1 MSRDVVGAPVGV
13 VAALPAEARCLSG
26 RDGRGCPDESLRV
39 SLSGMGQARA
49 CRAARSLAG
58 QGVSALVSF
67 GTAGALAPG
76 LGAGDV
82 VLGTAV
88 LFDREIIEADPDWAS
103 RLAGRLDGRVRVEQ
117 GRIVH
122 AEAVV
127 ASPADKSR
135 LFLSTA
141 ALAVDMET
149 AGVARAAA
157 EHGLPWLAIRAI
169 VDAQGVSIPPLAL
182 DALGA
187 DGRPRLGKLLA
198 GIARAPAGIP
208 RLLRLG
214 RDFRAARSALKTV
227 VRLAGHGLGYGPW
240 PTLGGETPSAVNG
253 KGPEAG

>member
-1 MSRDVVGAPVGV
+1 MSGDAAPIGV
-13 VAALPAEARCLSG
+13 VAALPAEARCLRG
-26 RDGRGCPDESLRV
+26 GGGRGCPDEGVRV
-39 SLSGMGQARA
+39 GLSGLGQARA
-49 CRAARSLAG
+49 YRAARSLAG
-58 QGVSALVSF
+58 HGVSALVSF

-88 LFDREIIEADPDWAS
+88 LCDREIIEADPDWPA
-103 RLAGRLDGRVRVEQ
+103 RLAGKLDGRVRVEQ
-117 GRIVH
+117 GRILH

-169 VDAQGVSIPPLAL
+169 VDAQSVSIPPLAL
-182 DALGA
+182 DALSA
-187 DGRPRLGKLLA
+187 SGRPRLGKLMA
-198 GIARAPAGIP
+198 GIARAPAEIP
-208 RLLRLG
+208 RLLCLG
-214 RDFRAARSALKTV
+214 RDFRTARAALETV
-227 VRLAGHGLGYGPW
+227 VRVAGYRLGYGPGACMAP
-240 PTLGGETPSAVNG
+240 PTRD
-253 KGPEAG
+253 

>member
-1 MSRDVVGAPVGV
+1 MGAPIGV
-13 VAALPAEARCLSG
+13 VAALPAEARCLTDG
-26 RDGRGCPDESLRV
+26 GGRGCPDECVRV

-49 CRAARSLAG
+49 YRAARSLAG

-88 LFDREIIEADPDWAS
+88 LFGQEIIEADPDWPS
-103 RLAGRLDGRVRVEQ
+103 RLAGKLDGRVRVGQ
-117 GRIVH
+117 GKILH
-122 AEAVV
+122 AEAVL
-127 ASPADKSR
+127 ATPLDKSR

-169 VDAQGVSIPPLAL
+169 VDAQGVSIPAL
-182 DALGA
+182 ALGA
-187 DGRPRLGKLLA
+187 LSASGRPRLGKLLA
-198 GIARAPAGIP
+198 GIAHAPAGIP

-214 RDFRAARSALKTV
+214 WDFHTARSALKTV
-227 VRLAGHGLGYGPW
+227 VRLAGYGLGY
-240 PTLGGETPSAVNG
+240 SR
-253 KGPEAG
+253 

>member
-1 MSRDVVGAPVGV
+1 MSRDCVGTPIGV
-13 VAALPAEARCLSG
+13 VAALPAEARCLTG
-26 RDGRGCPDESLRV
+26 RGGRGCRDECVRV
-39 SLSGMGQARA
+39 SLSGMGQTRA
-49 CRAARSLAG
+49 YRAARSLAG

-67 GTAGALAPG
+67 GTAGALAPR
-76 LGAGDV
+76 LAPGDV

-88 LFDREIIEADPDWAS
+88 QFDREIIEADPDWSS
-103 RLAGRLDGRVRVEQ
+103 RLAGMLDGRVRVGQ
-117 GRIVH
+117 GKILHTEIVL
-122 AEAVV
+122 

-135 LFLSTA
+135 LFLTTA

-182 DALGA
+182 DALSA
-187 DGRPRLGKLLA
+187 SGRPRLGKLLA
-198 GIARAPAGIP
+198 GIARAPAVIP

-227 VRLAGHGLGYGPW
+227 VRLAGSGLGY
-240 PTLGGETPSAVNG
+240 SA
-253 KGPEAG
+253 

>member
-1 MSRDVVGAPVGV
+1 MSRDCVGTPIGV
-13 VAALPAEARCLSG
+13 VAALPAEARCLTG
-26 RDGRGCPDESLRV
+26 GGGRGCPDECVRV
-39 SLSGMGQARA
+39 SLSGMGQTRA
-49 CRAARSLAG
+49 YRAARSLAG

-67 GTAGALAPG
+67 GTAGALAPR
-76 LGAGDV
+76 LAAGDV

-88 LFDREIIEADPDWAS
+88 QFDREIIEADPDWSS
-103 RLAGRLDGRVRVEQ
+103 RLAGMLDGRVRVGQ
-117 GRIVH
+117 GKILHTEIVL
-122 AEAVV
+122 

-135 LFLSTA
+135 LFLTTA

-182 DALGA
+182 DALSA
-187 DGRPRLGKLLA
+187 SGRPRFGKLLA
-198 GIARAPAGIP
+198 GIARAPAVIP

-227 VRLAGHGLGYGPW
+227 VRLAGSGLGY
-240 PTLGGETPSAVNG
+240 SA
-253 KGPEAG
+253 

>member
-1 MSRDVVGAPVGV
+1 MSRDGVGAPIGV
-13 VAALPAEARCLSG
+13 VAALPAEAHCLSG
-26 RDGRGCPDESLRV
+26 GGGRGGPEECVRV

-49 CRAARSLAG
+49 YRAARCLAG

-88 LFDREIIEADPDWAS
+88 LFDREIIEADRDWPS
-103 RLAGRLDGRVRVEQ
+103 RLARKLDGRVRVGQ
-117 GRIVH
+117 GKILH
-122 AEAVV
+122 AEAVL

-169 VDAQGVSIPPLAL
+169 VDAQGVSIPRLAL
-182 DALGA
+182 DALSA
-187 DGRPRLGKLLA
+187 SGRPRLGNLLA

-214 RDFRAARSALKTV
+214 RDFHAARSALKTV
-227 VRLAGHGLGYGPW
+227 VRLAGYGLGYGP
-240 PTLGGETPSAVNG
+240 
-253 KGPEAG
+253 